1 MVLLFYHSVFFSII
15 LLYALER
22 PSPCSYYVYFCM
34 LSTFSIRALNILII
48 DILHFWSDNYII
60 SNISQ
65 SGSAVFTKLKV
76 FFVCNFCFL
85 ICFENFSLKAVHKGI
100 PEKTSTFTSLTTLKP
115 LTVWITTNCGKFFK
129 RWEYQTTLIVSW
141 ETYIQIKKKQL
152 ETKVEQ

>member
-1 MVLLFYHSVFFSII
+1 
-15 LLYALER
+15 
-22 PSPCSYYVYFCM
+22 M

-48 DILHFWSDNYII
+48 DILNFLSDNYTI

-85 ICFENFSLKAVHKGI
+85 ICFENFSLKAVPKGI

-115 LTVWITTNCGKFFK
+115 LTVWITTVENSLRGENT
-129 RWEYQTTLIVSW
+129 RPPYLS
-141 ETYIQIKKKQL
+141 L
-152 ETKVEQ
+152 EKPIFRSRRNS